1 MPYRTSPASFLIYP
15 SVGIVHVPALTGPNG
30 NLHCVTTSTET
41 EVWGGTLSGVNSYVE
56 EYWSRVPGS
65 QIGSLGIAHA
75 TEQPTSK
82 ASAVIPHPS
91 LVNQTVAWN
100 NQYHS
105 SAIHLPTPFLFFPS
119 DPSVTGAS
127 TIASQN
133 LENKTATAISDGSWT
148 EDGIFDEV
156 KNGVLPSELFEHLI
170 TDPNY
175 KLRYPDLKHC
185 LPGKPLAHFPFG
197 HFHPAFAAPAPQLTI
212 SSSTTITTAGCFH
225 PEACPVPT
233 LQAATPIPT
242 SDTLG
247 RDPNLPSIRPISKSF
262 TRAETLPRAS
272 PQPSETRQDFKPSSS
287 SSSGRSKVGLATT
300 SPLSTRSETAE
311 SNPNTVSLII
321 GPFRGAQGSKSQNL
335 AFSGAQLDGASIPM
349 SFDSTSAAEPSSAGQ
364 CLTDVQRITTVEESP
379 QSSLKVLEDTATST
393 GPLTIAL
400 AGISDLVVGSKTIA
414 PGDSV
419 VNAQGLK
426 ISLIQPTTADEAK
439 GVRTELVDSPRS
451 TLVGHIP
458 SLTVGTAI
466 LTINDMSQYMV
477 GSKTLTAG
485 SPAVTIAGQKVSLAS
500 EGDEIMIGGSTIPIP
515 ALASNKM
522 LLPPIVINGQTFSA
536 NSASLY
542 VVGGQTLSPGSNK
555 GIELPQSS
563 IPPSVSG
570 VILPDSTVITGGA
583 AAAITTTFS
592 SSPTPDIEMVTIAG
606 HAVVP
611 LNPAAAV
618 SIEGTTILSAGDG
631 PGLTISGIPVSLVA
645 DGSLLVGNKTL
656 PVGTEETA
664 ATIAGHIVPLSPVAL
679 AIGNTTLSAGVTI
692 AGTMPVS
699 LATGGSLIVE
709 NKTVVGVGTADATG
723 AEVFTGG
730 DARGEGIRREV
741 WRYAGMAVCG
751 MLVA

>member
-30 NLHCVTTSTET
+30 NLHCVTTSTDT
-41 EVWGGTLSGVNSYVE
+41 ELCSGTLSGVNSYVE
-56 EYWSRVPGS
+56 EYWSRIPDS
-65 QIGSLGIAHA
+65 PIGSLGVAHA

-91 LVNQTVAWN
+91 LVNQTVARN
-100 NQYHS
+100 SEYHS

-148 EDGIFDEV
+148 ENGSFDEV
-156 KNGVLPSELFEHLI
+156 TNGVLPSELFEYLI

-185 LPGKPLAHFPFG
+185 LPGKPLAHFPCLDY
-197 HFHPAFAAPAPQLTI
+197 HPAFAAPATQLTI

-233 LQAATPIPT
+233 LQAATPTPT

-262 TRAETLPRAS
+262 TRAETLPRES

-287 SSSGRSKVGLATT
+287 SSSRRSKVDLATT
-300 SPLSTRSETAE
+300 SSLSTRSETAE
-311 SNPNTVSLII
+311 SNPNIASLIV
-321 GPFRGAQGSKSQNL
+321 GPFRGAQGSKSQNR
-335 AFSGAQLDGASIPM
+335 AFSGTQLDGASIPT

-364 CLTDVQRITTVEESP
+364 RLTDVHRITTVEENP
-379 QSSLKVLEDTATST
+379 QSSLKVLEDMATST

-414 PGDSV
+414 PGDSA

-426 ISLIQPTTADEAK
+426 ISLMQPTAADEAK
-439 GVRTELVDSPRS
+439 GVRTELLDSPRS
-451 TLVGHIP
+451 TLVRHIP

-466 LTINDMSQYMV
+466 LTTNDMSQYVV

-500 EGDEIMIGGSTIPIP
+500 EGNEIMIGGSTIPIP

-536 NSASLY
+536 NTASLY
-542 VVGGQTLSPGSNK
+542 VIGGQTLSPGSK
-555 GIELPQSS
+555 GIALPQSS
-563 IPPSVSG
+563 IPSVSG
-570 VILPDSTVITGGA
+570 VIRPDSAVIP
-583 AAAITTTFS
+583 ITTPFS
-592 SSPTPDIEMVTIAG
+592 SPIPDIEMLTIAG
-606 HAVVP
+606 HAVP
-611 LNPAAAV
+611 LNPAAV
-618 SIEGTTILSAGDG
+618 SIQGTILSAGG
-631 PGLTISGIPVSLVA
+631 PGLTISGIPVSLAA
-645 DGSLLVGNKTL
+645 DGSLLVGSQTL
-656 PVGTEETA
+656 RGTETA
-664 ATIAGHIVPLSPVAL
+664 ATIAGHIVPLSPAAV
-679 AIGNTTLSAGVTI
+679 AIGNTTLSAGGRGVTI
-692 AGTMPVS
+692 AGAPVS
-699 LATGGSLIVE
+699 LATGGSLMVE
-709 NKTVVGVGTADATG
+709 NKTVGVGTADATG
-723 AEVFTGG
+723 AVFTGG
-730 DARGEGIRREV
+730 AGREGIRRDG
-741 WRYAGMAVCG
+741 WRIAWMAFVGCWL
-751 MLVA
+751 LV